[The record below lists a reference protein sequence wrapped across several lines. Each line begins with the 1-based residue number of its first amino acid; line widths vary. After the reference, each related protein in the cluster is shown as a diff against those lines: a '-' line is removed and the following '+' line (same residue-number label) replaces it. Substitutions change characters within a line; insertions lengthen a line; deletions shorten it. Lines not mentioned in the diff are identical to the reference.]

1 MPYRKLKL
9 VSMRLPKEI
18 INKIDDYAAKRK
30 YMTRTQVVSNILLN
44 VFECSDK
51 STLHKMIETWDA
63 YSSGYT
69 VHFTTNK

>member
-1 MPYRKLKL
+1 MAKGKLKL
-9 VSMRLPKEI
+9 VSMRLPEEI

-44 VFECSDK
+44 VLECSDEL
-51 STLHKMIETWDA
+51 TLHKMIETWDA

-69 VHFTTNK
+69 VHFTSNK